1 MNSTHSSAVLS
12 MGVLVPIIHWLT
24 TWPIKPPDDPT
35 VAAIAALLIASPPG
49 IKALVAWWK
58 APKPPA
64 A

>member
-1 MNSTHSSAVLS
+1 